1 MSKERDINIEDGNV
15 EEQAHNEQVSNEQE
29 QNTHA
34 ADNQSDKNAGAE
46 NESDSDADKKTEDNN
61 AADKKAEETELDPLE
76 KAQKEVEDLKKQ
88 LLYKTAEFE
97 NYRKRTLK
105 EKAELV
111 LNGGEKTISA
121 ILPVLDDFERAIAD
135 KSEDPKVIK
144 EGVQMIFNKF
154 IKSLSVVSIFF
165 KFIKTLE
172 GLGVK
177 KIETTD
183 KDFDVDFHEAI
194 AMVPGMG
201 DDKKGKVIDCVQTG
215 YTLNDKVIRH
225 AKVAVGQ

>member
-1 MSKERDINIEDGNV
+1 MFKKFKTMSKEKKINIEDGN
-15 EEQAHNEQVSNEQE
+15 AKEQVLNENAE
-29 QNTHA
+29 QNDT
-34 ADNQSDKNAGAE
+34 Q
-46 NESDSDADKKTEDNN
+46 NN
-61 AADKKAEETELDPLE
+61 AVPKAEETNTEEADNKAADTDSKTDNTDNAAESEEVDPLT
-76 KAQKEVEDLKKQ
+76 KAQQEVEELKKQ

-105 EKAELV
+105 EKADLI
-111 LNGGEKTISA
+111 LNGGEKTIAA
-121 ILPVLDDFERAIAD
+121 ILPILDDFERAIAD
-135 KSEDPKVIK
+135 KSEDPKAIK
-144 EGVQMIFNKF
+144 EGVQMIFN
-154 IKSLSVVSIFF
+154 

-177 KIETTD
+177 KIETAD

>member
-1 MSKERDINIEDGNV
+1 MSKEKENKIDDTNV
-15 EEQAHNEQVSNEQE
+15 NEQIDEMLNENQEEQAQTDNLS
-29 QNTHA
+29 
-34 ADNQSDKNAGAE
+34 ADEGHDTESTAE
-46 NESDSDADKKTEDNN
+46 TE
-61 AADKKAEETELDPLE
+61 ELDPLA
-76 KAQKEVEDLKKQ
+76 KAEQEVETLKKQ

-105 EKAELV
+105 EKAELI
-111 LNGGEKTISA
+111 LNGGEKTIAA
-121 ILPVLDDFERAIAD
+121 ILPILDDFERAIAD
-135 KSEDPKVIK
+135 KSEDPKAIK

-154 IKSLSVVSIFF
+154 N
-165 KFIKTLE
+165 KTLE
-172 GLGVK
+172 SLGVK
-177 KIETTD
+177 KIETKD

>member
-1 MSKERDINIEDGNV
+1 MSQEKNIKVEDGNAQEQVLNENAEQNATQNENNTEANAEEQEAGTDNESAKADNKAENADNKAENAEVDPLTKAQQEV
-15 EEQAHNEQVSNEQE
+15 EEL
-29 QNTHA
+29 
-34 ADNQSDKNAGAE
+34 
-46 NESDSDADKKTEDNN
+46 KKT
-61 AADKKAEETELDPLE
+61 
-76 KAQKEVEDLKKQ
+76 

-97 NYRKRTLK
+97 NYRKRTMK
-105 EKAELV
+105 EKADLI

-121 ILPVLDDFERAIAD
+121 ILPILDDFERALAD
-135 KSEDPKVIK
+135 KSEDPKAIK

-154 IKSLSVVSIFF
+154 V
-165 KFIKTLE
+165 KTLE

-177 KIETTD
+177 KIETDD

>member
-1 MSKERDINIEDGNV
+1 MFKKFKTMSKEKKINIEDGN
-15 EEQAHNEQVSNEQE
+15 AKEQVLNENAE
-29 QNTHA
+29 QNDTQ
-34 ADNQSDKNAGAE
+34 N
-46 NESDSDADKKTEDNN
+46 NEEP
-61 AADKKAEETELDPLE
+61 KAEETNTEDADNKAADADSKTDNTDNAAESEEADPLA
-76 KAQKEVEDLKKQ
+76 KAQQEVEELKKQ

-105 EKAELV
+105 EKADLI
-111 LNGGEKTISA
+111 LNGGEKTIAA
-121 ILPVLDDFERAIAD
+121 ILPILDDFERAIAD
-135 KSEDPKVIK
+135 KSEDPKAIK
-144 EGVQMIFNKF
+144 EGVQMIFN
-154 IKSLSVVSIFF
+154 

-177 KIETTD
+177 KIETAD

-201 DDKKGKVIDCVQTG
+201 DNKKGKVIDCVQTG

>member
-1 MSKERDINIEDGNV
+1 MFKKFKTMSQGKNIKVEDGNAQEQV
-15 EEQAHNEQVSNEQE
+15 LNENAEQNATQNENNAEANAEEQEARTDNKSAE
-29 QNTHA
+29 
-34 ADNQSDKNAGAE
+34 ADN
-46 NESDSDADKKTEDNN
+46 KTEDTDN
-61 AADKKAEETELDPLE
+61 KAESTEVDPLT
-76 KAQKEVEDLKKQ
+76 KAQQEVEELKKT

-97 NYRKRTLK
+97 NYRKRTMK
-105 EKAELV
+105 EKADLI

-121 ILPVLDDFERAIAD
+121 ILPILDDFERALAD
-135 KSEDPKVIK
+135 KSEDPKAIK

-154 IKSLSVVSIFF
+154 V
-165 KFIKTLE
+165 KTLE

-177 KIETTD
+177 KIETAD

>member
-1 MSKERDINIEDGNV
+1 MSQGKNIKVEDGNAQEQV
-15 EEQAHNEQVSNEQE
+15 LNENAEQNATQNENNAEANAEEQEAGTDNKSAE
-29 QNTHA
+29 
-34 ADNQSDKNAGAE
+34 ADN
-46 NESDSDADKKTEDNN
+46 KTEDTDN
-61 AADKKAEETELDPLE
+61 KAESTEVDPLI
-76 KAQKEVEDLKKQ
+76 KAQQEVEELKKT

-97 NYRKRTLK
+97 NYRKRTMK
-105 EKAELV
+105 EKADLI

-121 ILPVLDDFERAIAD
+121 ILPILDDFERALAD
-135 KSEDPKVIK
+135 KSEDPKAIK

-154 IKSLSVVSIFF
+154 V
-165 KFIKTLE
+165 KTLE

-177 KIETTD
+177 KIETAD